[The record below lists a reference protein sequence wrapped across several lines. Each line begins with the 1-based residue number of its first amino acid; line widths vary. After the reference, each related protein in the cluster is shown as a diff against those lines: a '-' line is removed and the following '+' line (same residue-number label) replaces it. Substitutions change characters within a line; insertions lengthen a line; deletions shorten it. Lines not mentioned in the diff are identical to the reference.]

1 MNTLTAKLQRRK
13 NGKKGF
19 TLVELIVVI
28 VIILILAAV
37 MVPLLMNYIG
47 QAKEAKRLNDLKTF
61 QTVVSAKTA
70 EFMVDPGG
78 TPSSWKKLA
87 NNTTG
92 KVDHSAYVY
101 QVGSSCQ
108 FDSNYATII
117 IFGDPTD
124 KRKEYEIEKIGF
136 IFFDDNFASSDG
148 TYIYTPETGWKRDDN
163 EFNSIMTL
171 LYGIGSQYDN
181 RSLTLYSSWI

>member
-1 MNTLTAKLQRRK
+1 
-13 NGKKGF
+13 
-19 TLVELIVVI
+19 
-28 VIILILAAV
+28 
-37 MVPLLMNYIG
+37 
-47 QAKEAKRLNDLKTF
+47 
-61 QTVVSAKTA
+61 
-70 EFMVDPGG
+70 MVDPGG
-78 TPSSWKKLA
+78 TPASWKKLA

-117 IFGDPTD
+117 IFGDPAD

-171 LYGIGSQYDN
+171 LYGKRDDNEFNSIMTLLYGIGSQYDN

>member
-1 MNTLTAKLQRRK
+1 M
-13 NGKKGF
+13 
-19 TLVELIVVI
+19 
-28 VIILILAAV
+28 
-37 MVPLLMNYIG
+37 
-47 QAKEAKRLNDLKTF
+47 
-61 QTVVSAKTA
+61 
-70 EFMVDPGG
+70 
-78 TPSSWKKLA
+78 
-87 NNTTG
+87 
-92 KVDHSAYVY
+92 Y

-108 FDSNYATII
+108 FDSNYATVI